1 MELEERIYSLVIN
14 EEKQEEIIALAS
26 IFEGDLEIVNADKA
40 TLNNNET
47 IINIQMHPSE
57 GGVKL
62 SDQEL
67 RVTLTLEI
75 IYGVETKLSIR
86 NCKGLSNKRICE
98 IESIVEKMQNQDEE
112 TIFDIIDIVKEKIDE
127 MNQLPDGECPICLF
141 PFERTNLYK
150 VKIIILNK
158 RSPKT
163 DGNGKTAQTSMK
175 LSN

>member
-1 MELEERIYSLVIN
+1 MELEERIYSLNIN

-26 IFEGDLEIVNADKA
+26 IFEGDLEIVNADNG
-40 TLNNNET
+40 TLNET
-47 IINIQMHPSE
+47 IINIQIHPSE

-98 IESIVEKMQNQDEE
+98 IESVVEEMKNQDE

-127 MNQLPDGECPICLF
+127 MNQSPDGECPICLF
-141 PFERTNLYK
+141 PFERNNLYK
-150 VKIIILNK
+150 VNNRQSLLLE
-158 RSPKT
+158 P
-163 DGNGKTAQTSMK
+163 
-175 LSN
+175 